1 MLKKD
6 TRKGVSL
13 GSIFALVASLL
24 FVGGVSAPASAA
36 DGENSVVMDPAKGT
50 SYTMLITED
59 FQVVTRLGANVNGS
73 LVTTLKWL
81 VEKPVGVG
89 LSSSNKVGT
98 AEIAAATWTDDY
110 NEIEGTATSSVIAA
124 DGATT
129 TSGNIASQHVLKLQ
143 VVSFSANA
151 QQPTSLSTAVT
162 VHVTPWLDLDGDGT
176 LDTSEPQGDR
186 QAISF
191 VPWSGLGATVDIAAV
206 SAGDTRLTGSSVIPS
221 TVNKEQLNSNFVI
234 EVIGKDYADQITKFG
249 SYAGGDSK
257 SSAISGTVLSQKA
270 TNFVS
275 VSSVTTVPMN
285 PTSYSAR
292 LYYGTIGEGTQVA
305 VKNIES
311 TTNTVGTLSISPV
324 TGTNITSDWKVR
336 PNQTYTVKVHAST
349 GSPAVSVSGAVL
361 NVALSGAS
369 LTLGVKEIS
378 VNGAASTTSY
388 PTALSVTTGTDG
400 YASFTLKTFGF
411 ANEDEIT
418 VTVTKGATNTSGT
431 LTTFDPVYTVTEGS
445 AYYAVAPGASVAMSY
460 AITDQWGV
468 ASARTDQRLKVE
480 RAATTGFNYSET
492 ISYVAVSA
500 GAATFNYSGQPATAT
515 GSTDVTV
522 TLQRMNS
529 NNGTYATD
537 SGSSAITTDIVVTT
551 TANSFGSG
559 LATSFSASV
568 SYFPS
573 TVSWTTVQGTVTVT
587 GSAVVV
593 SAPAGLIFRASAALP
608 TTTSG
613 GITVAAGS
621 GGAYSFEVAGRLVGS
636 HTMTLTNGTA
646 TTTSLFV
653 VDAVSDDNGYAMSF
667 DISSVTPGKTAIVT
681 GTLVDENG
689 NPVDTTNED
698 GDATIAISYTG
709 NAGIPVGTLPTE
721 TNADGEFKLSLLTS
735 AADEGTLTVT
745 AVYLKDG
752 ASTAAAEKISKVHT
766 ITIGGSSAA
775 ADDTKVNAGSF
786 KGYVAVYAKGYEGQ
800 RLSAK
805 IGNDWVVVES
815 LASNFERVVDFTG
828 AGYTIAVRIYIDRV
842 LVDTIT
848 VTTK

>member
-13 GSIFALVASLL
+13 GSIFALIASLL
-24 FVGGVSAPASAA
+24 FVGGVSSPAAAA

-81 VEKPVGVG
+81 IEKPVGVG
-89 LSSSNKVGT
+89 LSTSNKVGT

-110 NEIEGTATSSVIAA
+110 REVSGTATSSVIAA

-129 TSGNIASQHVLKLQ
+129 TSGNIASNHVLKLQ
-143 VVSFSANA
+143 VVSFSADA
-151 QQPTSLSTAVT
+151 VQPTSLSTAVT

-176 LDTSEPQGDR
+176 LDASEPQGDR
-186 QAISF
+186 QAIAF
-191 VPWSGLGATVDIAAV
+191 VPWSGIGATVDIAAV
-206 SAGDTRLTGSSVIPS
+206 SAGDTRLTGSSVIPA
-221 TVNKEQLNSNFVI
+221 TVNREQLNSNFVI
-234 EVIGKDYADQITKFG
+234 EVIGKDYADQVTKFG
-249 SYAGGDSK
+249 NYLGGDSK
-257 SSAISGTVLSQKA
+257 SSAVSGTLLSQKA

-275 VSSVTTVPMN
+275 VSSVTTVPIS
-285 PTSYSAR
+285 PTSYSVR
-292 LYYGTIGEGTQVA
+292 LYYGTIGQGTQVA
-305 VKNIES
+305 AKNINS
-311 TTNTVGTLSISPV
+311 TVNTVAALSIAPV
-324 TGTNITSDWKVR
+324 VGTNITADWKVR

-349 GSPAVSVSGAVL
+349 GSGAISVSGAVL
-361 NVALSGAS
+361 NVALSGES
-369 LTLGVKEIS
+369 LVLGVKEIS
-378 VNGAASTTSY
+378 INGAASTTSY
-388 PTALSVTTGTDG
+388 PTALSVTTGADG
-400 YASFTLKTFGF
+400 FASFTLQTFGF
-411 ANEDEIT
+411 ANEDAITIT
-418 VTVTKGATNTSGT
+418 VNKGATNTSGT
-431 LTTFDPVYTVTEGS
+431 LTTYDPVYTVVEGS
-445 AYYAVAPGASVAMSY
+445 AYYAVAPGASVAMNY
-460 AITDQWGV
+460 AVEDQYGV

-480 RAATTGFNYSET
+480 RTATTGFNYAET
-492 ISYVAVSA
+492 ISYVAVSG

-515 GSTDVTV
+515 GSTQVTV

-537 SGSSAITTDIVVTT
+537 SGSSAITTDIVVTS
-551 TANSFGSG
+551 TANSFGTG

-573 TVSWTTVQGTVTVT
+573 TVSWTTVEGTVAVT

-593 SAPAGLIFRASAALP
+593 TGPSALIFRASAALP
-608 TTTSG
+608 ATTSG

-621 GGAYSFEVAGRLVGS
+621 GGAYSFQVAGKLVGS

-667 DISSVTPGKTAIVT
+667 DVTSVTPGKTAIVT

-709 NAGIPVGTLPTE
+709 TAGIPVGTLPTE
-721 TNADGEFKLSLLTS
+721 TDANGEFKLSLLTS
-735 AADEGTLTVT
+735 AADEGTLTIT
-745 AVYLKDG
+745 ATYLKDG
-752 ASTAAAEKISKVHT
+752 ASTATANQITKVHT
-766 ITIGGSSAA
+766 VAIGGSSAA
-775 ADDTKVNAGSF
+775 ADQKVNAGSF
-786 KGYVAVYAKGYEGQ
+786 KGYVAVYAKGYQGQ
-800 RLSAK
+800 RMSAK